1 MDELKKDLRIILS
14 FFDPLFKFS
23 KKRTNDYKDDSNF
36 EFYESIL
43 KFGIHNIVWYA
54 VIVALVFLFTFII
67 FRKVSIWN
75 LIYTILI
82 FLAGKFLFERITG
95 K

>member
-23 KKRTNDYKDDSNF
+23 KKRTNDYKDDSSF
-36 EFYESIL
+36 DQWEWFL
-43 KFGIHNIVWYA
+43 KLGIHNMVWYA
-54 VIVALVFLFTFII
+54 VLVALVFLFTFII
-67 FRKVSIWN
+67 FRQISIWN